1 MRPLSKKQLDI
12 LQEVCDKPGR
22 SIGEV
27 LSHCHFGRSYVGY
40 SYQTVSRLV
49 SRGLLFKQKVPRS
62 NRIHLFPTT
71 EGRKVNGT

>member
-12 LQEVCDKPGR
+12 LREVCDKPGR
-22 SIGEV
+22 SISEV
-27 LSHCHFGRSYVGY
+27 LCSVGTYTAGY

-49 SRGLLFKQKVPRS
+49 SRGLVYKMPVHNS